1 MFHNSVSSPA
11 HLFLP
16 LVVCKQEKF
25 AAKGSEIADLQLSHV
40 SCPNKVWKL
49 NFAYNS
55 LQTFQPS
62 NFLQPLT
69 HTHAHSHTCTHIPHV
84 HTHPTRAHTPHTCT
98 HTPPHTHSTLRSAAN
113 WTHFAY
119 TWKSLLAGTR
129 MTFGKTLTSGAT
141 FSKCAPELVSTH

>member
-11 HLFLP
+11 NLFLP

-55 LQTFQPS
+55 LQTFQVI
-62 NFLQPLT
+62 FLQPLT
-69 HTHAHSHTCTHIPHV
+69 HTHMHTPTCAHPHMFISPPPT
-84 HTHPTRAHTPHTCT
+84 HTHT
-98 HTPPHTHSTLRSAAN
+98 HTLYSQISSQLDTFRIHLEEFARRHKNDIRKDPNFRGHFQQMCARIGVDPLACETLD
-113 WTHFAY
+113 
-119 TWKSLLAGTR
+119 
-129 MTFGKTLTSGAT
+129 
-141 FSKCAPELVSTH
+141 LVM

>member
-69 HTHAHSHTCTHIPHV
+69 HTHAHSHTCTHTPHV
-84 HTHPTRAHTPHTCT
+84 HTHPPT
-98 HTPPHTHSTLRSAAN
+98 HTLYSQISSQLDTFRVHLEEFARRHKNDIRKDPNFRGHFQQMCARIGVDPLACETLD
-113 WTHFAY
+113 
-119 TWKSLLAGTR
+119 
-129 MTFGKTLTSGAT
+129 
-141 FSKCAPELVSTH
+141 LVM